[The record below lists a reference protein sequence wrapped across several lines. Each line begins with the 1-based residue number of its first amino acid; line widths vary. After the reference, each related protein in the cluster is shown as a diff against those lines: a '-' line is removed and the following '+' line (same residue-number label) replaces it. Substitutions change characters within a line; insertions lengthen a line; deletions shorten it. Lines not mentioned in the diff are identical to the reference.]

1 MIILFLVIVLSSMG
15 FGLVLPPFIFVA
27 QNFGAS
33 TMFAAFI
40 VSTFAM
46 GQFFATPVWGR
57 LSDRYG
63 RRPILIMTMLGS
75 AGANALMAL
84 ADAKGDVWLL
94 LASRFLTGLMAGN
107 FAVATAYVADIT
119 SEENRAQGMGMVG
132 GAISIGFMAGP
143 AIGGLMSGNTAET
156 ASLYWPAMMA
166 AIASLATL
174 VAIVLLLK
182 ESLPPEQRTAKN
194 THEEEKAR
202 KASGS
207 FRHIMS
213 RPLLAPMVVMGFL
226 VFFAITNFETTFPL
240 WADAGFGWGPQQVG
254 FSFMWLGFVVMITQM
269 FIVGKVAPVFGE
281 GRLLQISVCSYV
293 FGLLFMAIVP
303 FTFVPPNW
311 KVMMFG
317 ITFTAFGSAM
327 FNTAA
332 TSWVSKQAGNQ
343 ERGAVL
349 GLFQSAGWLGRS
361 VGPTV
366 SGFLFQTFGP
376 NSPLYAGALLMA
388 PVFMIVTLIRRR
400 HAASEIQKG
409 PGSE

>member
-1 MIILFLVIVLSSMG
+1 MIILFVVLVLSTMG

-46 GQFFATPVWGR
+46 GQFIATPVWGK

-63 RRPILIMTMLGS
+63 RKPILILTMLGS

-84 ADAKGDVWLL
+84 ADAQGDVRLL

-107 FAVATAYVADIT
+107 FAVATAYMADIT
-119 SEENRAQGMGMVG
+119 SSENRAQGMGMVG
-132 GAISIGFMAGP
+132 GAISVGFMAGP

-156 ASLYWPAMMA
+156 ASLYWPSLA
-166 AIASLATL
+166 ASFASLATL
-174 VAIVLLLK
+174 VAIVLFLK
-182 ESLPPEQRTAKN
+182 ESLPPEQRTAAN
-194 THEEEKAR
+194 SHEQEKAR
-202 KASGS
+202 KKSSS
-207 FRHIMS
+207 FGQIMS
-213 RPLLAPMVVMGFL
+213 RPVLAPMVIMGFL
-226 VFFAITNFETTFPL
+226 MFFAITNFETTFPI

-254 FSFMWLGFVVMITQM
+254 FSFMWLGFVVMVTQI
-269 FIVGKVAPVFGE
+269 FIVGKLAPIFGE
-281 GRLLQISVCSYV
+281 GHLLQAAVCSYV

-303 FTFVPPNW
+303 FAFEPAEW

-332 TSWVSKQAGNQ
+332 TSWVSKQAGDQ
-343 ERGAVL
+343 ERGAVI

-400 HAASEIQKG
+400 HAASEAAKEASG
-409 PGSE
+409 E